1 MRRIQAMA
9 AGGELEGPLPQ
20 NPHQA
25 DALAMTLW
33 SVGRE

>member
-1 MRRIQAMA
+1 MRQIQAMA
-9 AGGELEGPLPQ
+9 AGGELEGSLPQ

-25 DALAMTLW
+25 DALAMVLW